1 MLPWER
7 LAPGLMVLPQGMARC
22 GALPSPVGPLKM
34 RLRQKWGWV
43 ANDVSRTCVFSF
55 KRDLSVSRLL
65 LMGQVQALVGRD
77 NSKFLLS
84 PDLVSGPI
92 SHMISDHVA
101 LGKLINL
108 LETTLLHK

>member
-1 MLPWER
+1 MML
-7 LAPGLMVLPQGMARC
+7 
-22 GALPSPVGPLKM
+22 
-34 RLRQKWGWV
+34 
-43 ANDVSRTCVFSF
+43 ANG
-55 KRDLSVSRLL
+55 KRY
-65 LMGQVQALVGRD
+65 
-77 NSKFLLS
+77 SKFLLS

>member
-7 LAPGLMVLPQGMARC
+7 LAPRLMVLPQGMARS

-77 NSKFLLS
+77 TANSFCLQIWC
-84 PDLVSGPI
+84 LVPS
-92 SHMISDHVA
+92 
-101 LGKLINL
+101 LI
-108 LETTLLHK
+108 